1 MDLLQVIL
9 IDIIV
14 LVLSLA
20 IIVGIM
26 YFRNLKTVKQGQAKY
41 VKLHEELKSG
51 KKVMFA
57 NGLMGTLV
65 SVKENTC
72 EVEVAKGVVIEISR
86 YCISEIVK

>member
-1 MDLLQVIL
+1 MDLFQIIL
-9 IDIIV
+9 VDLAV
-14 LVLSLA
+14 LVVSVA
-20 IIVGIM
+20 VVIGIM
-26 YFRNLKTVKQGQAKY
+26 YMRNLKAVKGSQAKY
-41 VKLHEELKSG
+41 VELHKELKSG

-65 SVKENTC
+65 SVKEKTC